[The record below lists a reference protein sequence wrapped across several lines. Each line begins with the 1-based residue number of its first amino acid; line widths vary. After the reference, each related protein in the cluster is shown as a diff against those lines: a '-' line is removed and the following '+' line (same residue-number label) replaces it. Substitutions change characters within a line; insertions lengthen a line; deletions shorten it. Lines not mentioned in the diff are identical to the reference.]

1 MVTADERPNKD
12 REPNDDRGPNDGPL
26 DAALAAALYVEHG
39 DELRR
44 FLVGVLRDPELAA
57 DALQSTLVKLLEK
70 GKQSREET
78 RKAWLFRVA
87 FHEALAVRRRN
98 ATGDKALRQVAWSRS
113 TASAGSTDPTVRL
126 EIVDTVR
133 HALAELSPEQIAVV
147 RLRIYEEKTFAEIAR
162 ELQIP
167 LGTAL
172 DRMHSALAKLRKR
185 LDPRES
191 P

>member
-1 MVTADERPNKD
+1 MEAAGGRGGSEIVTAD
-12 REPNDDRGPNDGPL
+12 DGPL

-44 FLVGVLRDPELAA
+44 FLIGVLRDPELAA

-87 FHEALAVRRRN
+87 FHEALALRRRN

-113 TASAGSTDPTVRL
+113 TVSAGSTDPTLRL
-126 EIVDTVR
+126 ETVDTVR
-133 HALAELSPEQIAVV
+133 QALAELSPEQLAVV
-147 RLRIYEEKTFAEIAR
+147 RRRIFEEKTFAEIAR

-185 LDPRES
+185 LNQQES